1 LAISRGRKEEL
12 VARYTEILS
21 KSDGLIVAEYVA
33 MTVAETEQLR
43 KQMRDAGA
51 VYMVVK
57 NNLFRLA
64 LREQGWPEAAD
75 LFKKPSG
82 IVFSMGN
89 LPGTAKAVMDSQKGI
104 EEKFVVKGGIMG
116 SSIFKAEDLEAV
128 TKLPTLP
135 EVQAQILGLLTQP
148 ASGLLGVLHAGLVGV
163 PSVLQA
169 ADSQIVNVLQAYV
182 QKLEQGD
189 AA

>member
-1 LAISRGRKEEL
+1 MAISRGRKEEL

-75 LFKKPSG
+75 FFKKPSG

-163 PSVLQA
+163 PNVLQA